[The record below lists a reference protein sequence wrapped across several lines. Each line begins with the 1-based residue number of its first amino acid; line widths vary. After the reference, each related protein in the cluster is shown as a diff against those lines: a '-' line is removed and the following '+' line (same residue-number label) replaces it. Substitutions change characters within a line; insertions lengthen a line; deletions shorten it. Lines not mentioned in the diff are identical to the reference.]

1 MLRLNGF
8 SCIPILIALAQWD
21 FCRVF
26 LVRYQFSWYP
36 HNWYLSLESTNS
48 EVKVTTLLLLI
59 LYQKKKKCKFPLSQ
73 LATLPIS
80 EFFSYSHLL
89 SNYGVTY
96 ASFNRFWVSIAKD
109 FLTITYFWRF
119 SILIV
124 LKTELLSSRTNFMM
138 LFKIMFLISSIN
150 LDVCSNFRSHSDG
163 VTCLQFNDFY
173 IVSGSYDKTVKLWDF
188 TVC

>member
-1 MLRLNGF
+1 MIPTQLTLFF
-8 SCIPILIALAQWD
+8 SYQLFCENNFEFFASHLAKVVHFESKIA
-21 FCRVF
+21 
-26 LVRYQFSWYP
+26 
-36 HNWYLSLESTNS
+36 
-48 EVKVTTLLLLI
+48 
-59 LYQKKKKCKFPLSQ
+59 Q
-73 LATLPIS
+73 LATLRIS
-80 EFFSYSHLL
+80 CHL
-89 SNYGVTY
+89 NYGITY
-96 ASFNRFWVSIAKD
+96 APFNRFWVSIAKD